1 MRKVGEISGEKARNN
16 EIADKGGAQGNFEI
30 RENGGEGAREIER
43 VSIVCL
49 VGNCGE
55 KRVGPSTAQIWV

>member
-1 MRKVGEISGEKARNN
+1 MVEEGES
-16 EIADKGGAQGNFEI
+16 QGNFEI

-55 KRVGPSTAQIWV
+55 KRMGPSTEQIWVRTTRE